1 MTWGRSRTTTA
12 LKTGTLVTIFDD
24 LQPWTMLAWQVWANC
39 TPNANHACSEARNLW
54 DVPIFLG
61 AHNLPS
67 QRLKTIWSTGFQSN
81 RWNNKNVTVKVKYYH
96 EHQRTCDILIK
107 FTCLMA
113 PKLLYLLIDWEAFNH
128 LSALEQINGVIR
140 AIQTSTV
147 VLFAKVVCNV
157 NWKAL
162 IILTKRL
169 ILDAWLGPVR
179 ASTDWYI
186 IVLKNKTK
194 IYKSERQVKME
205 SL

>member
-1 MTWGRSRTTTA
+1 MNYASKAGLGKLHARKHETSETCP
-12 LKTGTLVTIFDD
+12 FF
-24 LQPWTMLAWQVWANC
+24 WAPTVC
-39 TPNANHACSEARNLW
+39 L
-54 DVPIFLG
+54 L
-61 AHNLPS
+61 
-67 QRLKTIWSTGFQSN
+67 QSN
-81 RWNNKNVTVKVKYYH
+81 RWNNENVTVKFKYYH
-96 EHQRTCDILIK
+96 EHQRTCGILIK
-107 FTCLMA
+107 FTYLMP
-113 PKLLYLLIDWEAFNH
+113 PKLLYLLMDWETFNH

-140 AIQTSTV
+140 AIQTSTM

-179 ASTDWYI
+179 ASIDWYI

-194 IYKSERQVKME
+194 IYKDERQVKME